1 MKKNVDEFLFD
12 EATRYLG
19 KYPATKKKIE
29 NYLHK
34 KINNKKTY
42 QKAVFPKNVDKNI
55 LIKKIVLKL
64 DELSIINES
73 LYLESMFN
81 YYQQSLFSIR
91 KIKNKLYQK
100 GFDEKDI
107 DRHINIQL
115 QENPELELDILKKYI
130 QKKKLERLEVNELK
144 KKLYQQ
150 SFSEGSIY
158 KIIKN

>member
-12 EATRYLG
+12 EAMRYLG

-34 KINNKKTY
+34 KINHKKTY
-42 QKAVFPKNVDKNI
+42 QNAVFPKDIDKNS

-64 DELSIINES
+64 DELSIINEN

-81 YYQQSLFSIR
+81 YYQRSLFSIR

-107 DRHINIQL
+107 DLHINIQL
-115 QENPELELDILKKYI
+115 QENPELELDILIKYI
-130 QKKKLERLEVNELK
+130 QKKKLKRLEINELK

-150 SFSEGSIY
+150 SFSEVSIY
-158 KIIKN
+158 KAIKE